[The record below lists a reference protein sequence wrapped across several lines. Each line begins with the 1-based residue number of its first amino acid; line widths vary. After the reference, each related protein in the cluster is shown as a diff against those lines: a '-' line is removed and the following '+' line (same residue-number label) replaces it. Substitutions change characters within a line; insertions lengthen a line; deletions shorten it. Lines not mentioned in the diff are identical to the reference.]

1 MGENEVA
8 ALALVMAP
16 VMLLS
21 LGLMIRWIF
30 RRPVPAGAD
39 PAQLSALMD
48 TASRLERRIET
59 LEMILDTE
67 VPGWRSRSGLR

>member
-1 MGENEVA
+1 MGPNEVA
-8 ALALVMAP
+8 ALGLVMTP
-16 VMLLS
+16 VILLT
-21 LGLMIRWIF
+21 LGLMLRWLV
-30 RRPVPAGAD
+30 RRPVAAGAD
-39 PAQLSALMD
+39 PAQLSALME